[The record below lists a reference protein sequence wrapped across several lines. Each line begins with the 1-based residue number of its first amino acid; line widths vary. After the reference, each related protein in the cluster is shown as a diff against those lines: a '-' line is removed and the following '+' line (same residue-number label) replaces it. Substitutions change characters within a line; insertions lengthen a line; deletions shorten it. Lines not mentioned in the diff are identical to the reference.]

1 MAKPHYVFGKRN
13 SSKIIS
19 EIIENYLNDNESINF
34 KVFNQLNQFNY
45 SKTLNMII

>member
-1 MAKPHYVFGKRN
+1 MAKPHYVFGKGN

-34 KVFNQLNQFNY
+34 
-45 SKTLNMII
+45 